1 MTTFVRESI
10 SKNLIKAT
18 YPIRREL
25 PARGQLAV
33 RPGDRVTATQVIGQC
48 KMPGD
53 SEYFRLSSMLG
64 VSPRQIQKYLRKQI
78 GEHLRVNEE
87 VAARTFFGRKR
98 SFRSP
103 IDGTLTEIDDKTGQ
117 VIIQRNSIDFSLEA
131 GFEGEISRVEDSRMI
146 DINVVATILQGMMG
160 IGLPVMGTIE
170 TVTEAGESLLSR
182 HIDGGCC
189 DHILISSGPIDYELL
204 KRAMAMG
211 VRGIIAGSIPA
222 RDFQDYIAKECDG
235 DVDGPKSK
243 AIGLILT
250 EGFGKIRM
258 RQQFWEFLSGL
269 RGELVL
275 MNELTNGKPGLIYP
289 SENYQVPLGGVHS
302 SERSFIPLKSRQR
315 VRLIAGLHFGQEGVI
330 ANERIVAS
338 EDPEEPGPDMIKV
351 QLDGGAAVLVPRWNL
366 EAIHL

>member
-1 MTTFVRESI
+1 
-10 SKNLIKAT
+10 
-18 YPIRREL
+18 
-25 PARGQLAV
+25 
-33 RPGDRVTATQVIGQC
+33 
-48 KMPGD
+48 
-53 SEYFRLSSMLG
+53 
-64 VSPRQIQKYLRKQI
+64 VSPRQVGRYLRKEI

-87 VAARTFFGRKR
+87 VASRTFFGRKR

-103 IDGTLTEIDDKTGQ
+103 IDGTLTEVDEKSGQ

-131 GFEGEISRVEDSRMI
+131 GFEGEVSHVEDNRII
-146 DINVVATILQGMMG
+146 DINVAATILQGILG

-170 TVTEAGESLLSR
+170 IVTEAGESLLSR

-211 VRGIIAGSIPA
+211 VRGIVAGSIPA
-222 RDFQDYIAKECDG
+222 RDFQDYVAKECDG
-235 DVDGPKSK
+235 DVNGPKSK

-269 RGELVL
+269 KGELVL
-275 MNELTNGKPGLIYP
+275 MNDLDNGKPGVVYP
-289 SENYQVPLGGVHS
+289 SENYQVPLGGVLN

-315 VRLIAGLHFGQEGVI
+315 VRLIAGLHFGQEGTVVS
-330 ANERIVAS
+330 ERIAAADS
-338 EDPEEPGPDMIKV
+338 PEAPGVDMVKV
-351 QLDGGAAVLVPRWNL
+351 QLDGGATAQVPRWNL